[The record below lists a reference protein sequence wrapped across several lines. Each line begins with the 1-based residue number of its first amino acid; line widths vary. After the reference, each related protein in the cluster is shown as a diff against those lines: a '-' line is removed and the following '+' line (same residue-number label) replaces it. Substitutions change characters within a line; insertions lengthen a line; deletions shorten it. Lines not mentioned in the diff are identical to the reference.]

1 MLPAAA
7 ILAVGISALPASAA
21 VSGAA
26 KATAHAASPVLASVR
41 PSGPGSKAAPGAFN
55 GGYFLE
61 NGNTKLCIDDSSQYG
76 LRGYPCNAGS
86 YNSGYQSWIVH
97 VDSSTGNFQLQNKNT
112 GLCIDDSSQYGL
124 RGYPCNGPSYN
135 SGYQQWIHNGS
146 SPYQLQNRKTG
157 LCIDDSSQYGLRGYP
172 CNGPSYNSGYQ
183 AWYSGY
189 WG

>member
-1 MLPAAA
+1 MFRSHIKWRIPRSAMLPAAA

-26 KATAHAASPVLASVR
+26 KATAHATSPVRASVR

-61 NGNTKLCIDDSSQYG
+61 NGNTK
-76 LRGYPCNAGS
+76 
-86 YNSGYQSWIVH
+86 
-97 VDSSTGNFQLQNKNT
+97 
-112 GLCIDDSSQYGL
+112 LCIDDSSQYGL